1 MKDEKNKS
9 LLKYGG
15 YASVMTA
22 VVVIAAIVLNMV
34 AGQFNVKIDLTK
46 NKLYTISEDT
56 ISLLQ
61 GLTQDVNIYSV
72 YADGEEVSV
81 VTEILDRYASNSKHI
96 TVENVDPYK
105 NPQFAAKYVQNGDS
119 ITIGSVVVSTSNGYK
134 IISES
139 DLADVYVSEDTGESY
154 MQGIK
159 LESVLT
165 GAIRSLTNG
174 ESNVIYALTGHDEAT
189 VYDDLKTE
197 MEYGG
202 YSIKDLSL
210 LTDGAIPTDCRILL
224 INAPATD
231 ITDSEIKLISEYMDN
246 GGRVFITLAITLEQ
260 MPNLDSLLAN
270 YGIADS
276 RRMVIEGSADYVYQQ
291 NPYYVLPQLSAEH
304 PVSARL
310 SETKTSAFIPF
321 SVAIDTLDVVRS
333 TVEVMPFATTSP
345 YSYSKALEQM
355 SSYEKEETDPQGPMN
370 IGVTVTDVDKAG
382 NEAGVKLVVFGAETI
397 MESDINK
404 IVNGGNFGVVMNAF
418 DWLMGNDTSSR
429 SKSLGAEDYLQ
440 LTQSKAIVIMFVS
453 VILIPL
459 SILIAGLVVVIRRK
473 NR

>member
-15 YASVMTA
+15 YASVMTM
-22 VVVIAAIVLNMV
+22 VVVIVAIVLNVV
-34 AGQFNVKIDLTK
+34 ASQLNIKFDLTK

-61 GLTQDVNIYSV
+61 GLTEDVNIYSV
-72 YADGEEVSV
+72 YPDGEELSV
-81 VTEILDRYASNSKHI
+81 VTEILDRYASTSKHI

-105 NPQFAAKYVQNGDS
+105 NPQFAAKYIKNGDS
-119 ITIGSVVVSTSNGYK
+119 IAIGSVVVSTANGYK

-139 DLADVYVSEDTGESY
+139 DLADVYVTEAGESY

-165 GAIRSLTNG
+165 GAIRSITSG
-174 ESNVIYALTGHDEAT
+174 ESNAIYALTGHSEAK
-189 VYDDLKTE
+189 VYDDLITE
-197 MEYGG
+197 MQYGG
-202 YSIKDLSL
+202 YSLKDLNL
-210 LTDGAIPTDCRILL
+210 VTEGAIPADCSILL
-224 INAPATD
+224 INAPSTD

-246 GGRVFITLAITLEQ
+246 GGRVFITLAITLEK

-276 RRMVIEGSADYVYQQ
+276 RRMIIEGSADYVYQQ
-291 NPYYVLPQLSAEH
+291 NPYYVVPQLSAEH
-304 PVSARL
+304 SVTARL

-321 SVAIDTLDVVRS
+321 SVAISTLDVVRS
-333 TVEVMPFATTSP
+333 TVAVAPFATSSP
-345 YSYSKALEQM
+345 YSYSKAMEQM
-355 SSYEKEETDPQGPMN
+355 SSYEKAETDPEGPFN
-370 IGVTVTDVDKAG
+370 IGVTITDVDKAG
-382 NEAGVKLVVFGAETI
+382 NEEGVKLVVFGAETI

-404 IVNGGNFGVVMNAF
+404 IVNGGNYGVVMNAL
-418 DWLMGNDTSSR
+418 DWLMGNDTLSR

-440 LTQSKAIVIMFVS
+440 LTQSKAIVIMLVS

-459 SILIAGLVVVIRRK
+459 SIIIAGIVVVVRRR

>member
-34 AGQFNVKIDLTK
+34 ASQLNIKFDLTK
-46 NKLYTISEDT
+46 NKLYTLSEDT
-56 ISLLQ
+56 ISLLK
-61 GLTQDVNIYSV
+61 GLTEDVNIYSV
-72 YADGEEVSV
+72 YADGEELSV
-81 VTEILDRYASNSKHI
+81 VTEILDRYASNSKHVI
-96 TVENVDPYK
+96 VENIDPYK
-105 NPQFAAKYVQNGDS
+105 NPQFAAKYIKNGDS
-119 ITIGSVVVSTSNGYK
+119 IAIGSVVVSTANGYK

-139 DLADVYVSEDTGESY
+139 DLADVYVTEAGESY

-159 LESVLT
+159 LEGVLT
-165 GAIRSLTNG
+165 GAIRSLTSG
-174 ESNVIYALTGHDEAT
+174 ESNAIYALTGHNEAS
-189 VYDDLKTE
+189 VYDDLITE
-197 MEYGG
+197 MEYSG
-202 YSIKDLSL
+202 YILKNLNLVTES
-210 LTDGAIPTDCRILL
+210 TIPTDCSILL

-231 ITDSEIKLISEYMDN
+231 ITDNEIKLISEYMDN
-246 GGRVFITLAITLEQ
+246 GGRVFITLAITLEK

-291 NPYYVLPQLSAEH
+291 NPYYIVPQLSAEN
-304 PVSARL
+304 PVSVRL

-321 SVAIDTLDVVRS
+321 SVAINTLDVVRS
-333 TVEVMPFATTSP
+333 TVVVAPFATSSP
-345 YSYSKALEQM
+345 YSYSKALEEM
-355 SSYEKEETDPQGPMN
+355 NSYEKAETDPEGPFN
-370 IGVTVTDVDKAG
+370 IGVTITDIDKAG
-382 NEAGVKLVVFGAETI
+382 NEEGVKLVVFGAETV

-404 IVNGGNFGVVMNAF
+404 IVNGGNYGVVMNAL
-418 DWLMGNDTSSR
+418 DWLMGNDTLSR

-440 LTQSKAIVIMFVS
+440 LTQSKAIVIMFIS

-459 SILIAGLVVVIRRK
+459 SIIIAGIVVVVRRR

>member
-34 AGQFNVKIDLTK
+34 ASQLNIKFDLTK

-56 ISLLQ
+56 ISLLK
-61 GLTQDVNIYSV
+61 GLTEDVNIYSV
-72 YADGEEVSV
+72 YADGEELSI
-81 VTEILDRYASNSKHI
+81 VTEILDRYASTSKHVI
-96 TVENVDPYK
+96 VENVDPYK
-105 NPQFAAKYVQNGDS
+105 NPQFAAKYIKNGDS
-119 ITIGSVVVSTSNGYK
+119 ISIGSVVVSTETGYK

-139 DLADVYVSEDTGESY
+139 DLADVYVSQSGESY

-165 GAIRSLTNG
+165 GAIRSLTSG
-174 ESNVIYALTGHDEAT
+174 ESNSIYALTGHSEAK
-189 VYDDLKTE
+189 VYDDLITE
-197 MEYGG
+197 MQYGG
-202 YSIKDLSL
+202 YSIKDLNL
-210 LTDGAIPTDCRILL
+210 VTEGAIPEDCSILL
-224 INAPATD
+224 INAPTTD
-231 ITDSEIKLISEYMDN
+231 ITDSEINLISQYMDN
-246 GGRVFITLAITLEQ
+246 GGRVFITLAITLEK

-270 YGIADS
+270 YGVADS

-291 NPYYVLPQLSAEH
+291 NPYYIVPQLSAEH

-310 SETKTSAFIPF
+310 NETKTSSFIPF

-333 TVEVMPFATTSP
+333 TVEVAPFATTSP
-345 YSYSKALEQM
+345 YAYSKALEEM
-355 SSYEKEETDPQGPMN
+355 SSYEKAETDPEGPFN
-370 IGVTVTDVDKAG
+370 LGVTVTDVDKAG
-382 NEAGVKLVVFGAETI
+382 NEEGVKMVVFGAETV

-404 IVNGGNFGVVMNAF
+404 IVNGGNYGVVMNAL
-418 DWLMGNDTSSR
+418 DWLMGNDTLSR

-440 LTQSKAIVIMFVS
+440 ITQSKAIVIMFIS

-459 SILIAGLVVVIRRK
+459 SIIIAGIVVVVRRR